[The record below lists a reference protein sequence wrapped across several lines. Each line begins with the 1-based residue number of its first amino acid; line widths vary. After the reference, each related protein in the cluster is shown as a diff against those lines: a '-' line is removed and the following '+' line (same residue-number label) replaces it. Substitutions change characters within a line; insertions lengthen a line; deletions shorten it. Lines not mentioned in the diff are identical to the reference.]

1 MDYTNEEW
9 IHFGT
14 TKTGGQTVKHHRE
27 RYWYISDHGRVKVTN
42 NYNDEIRWPSI
53 SLTGGHPGSRYAA
66 ISKNDL
72 QSKYVHRLVA
82 MNFCHNPFG
91 ELSRKITVDHLDGN
105 KMNNHYT
112 NLEWV
117 TNKENN
123 FRARTRRLLGDMT
136 PTSQEI
142 TRTWTRQDTD
152 EIIIDL
158 YSKGLST
165 SQIQRRLGLTQSRVW
180 RPVNKYRKA
189 NGITGKNYETNQ
201 SSLV

>member
-9 IHFGT
+9 IHFAT
-14 TKTGGQTVKHHRE
+14 TQTGGQTIKAGRE
-27 RYWYISDHGRVKVTN
+27 RYWWISDHGRVKVTN
-42 NYNDEIRWPSI
+42 NYNDEIKWPSI
-53 SLTGGHPGSRYAA
+53 SLTGGHEGSRYAA

-123 FRARTRRLLGDMT
+123 FRARSRKLLGEYA
-136 PTSQEI
+136 PSSQDLV
-142 TRTWTRQDTD
+142 RTWTRHDTD
-152 EIIIDL
+152 EIIVDL
-158 YSKGLST
+158 YRNGFT
-165 SQIQRRLGLTQSRVW
+165 TAQIMERLGLTQSRVW
-180 RPVNKYRKA
+180 RPVNNYRRA
-189 NGITGKNYETNQ
+189 NGITGKNYETVGD
-201 SSLV
+201 LTI